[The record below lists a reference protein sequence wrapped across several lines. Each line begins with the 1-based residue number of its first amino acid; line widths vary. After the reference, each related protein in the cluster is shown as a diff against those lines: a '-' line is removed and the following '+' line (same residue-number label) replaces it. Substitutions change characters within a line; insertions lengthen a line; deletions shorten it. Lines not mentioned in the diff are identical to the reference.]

1 MKTSHWIYVNSRR
14 NLTTDYDKEYIMSRS
29 QHAVIETEQSDF
41 ILEAQVVE
49 ALAKPYLVSNAAQGK
64 DNVITRRVE
73 AVLDAQFANG
83 SMPA

>member
-1 MKTSHWIYVNSRR
+1 
-14 NLTTDYDKEYIMSRS
+14 MSRS
-29 QHAVIETEQSDF
+29 QHTVIEAEEIDLV
-41 ILEAQVVE
+41 LEAQVIE
-49 ALAKPYLVSNAAQGK
+49 TLAKPYLVPEAAQGS

>member
-1 MKTSHWIYVNSRR
+1 
-14 NLTTDYDKEYIMSRS
+14 MSRS

>member
-1 MKTSHWIYVNSRR
+1 
-14 NLTTDYDKEYIMSRS
+14 MSRS
-29 QHAVIETEQSDF
+29 QHAVIESEEVDF

-49 ALAKPYLVSNAAQGK
+49 ALAKPYLVSNASQGK
-64 DNVITRRVE
+64 DNVVTRRVE